1 MSFWPGALFLLLLA
15 AVFLLLPGLFLR
27 RRSREGVLASNRDWY
42 RQREAELEGK
52 LTDSGVDPGQ
62 REELLQDARLR
73 LLDDT
78 AAGDPAA
85 GDPAAGD
92 PAAGDA
98 AAADAAAA
106 DAADAALAPAT
117 AGRWWVLSLVLSLAA
132 ISLLLYGQLGAAP
145 DVVLKQ
151 QLDSF
156 SDDGSEAD
164 WRRLML
170 RVEDRAMARPDNLYY
185 QAMLGSFYMEEGDYQ
200 RAASLYR
207 ELAERAPNDAGAA
220 ARAAQAGY
228 LAAGRKLNQQDQL
241 LAERA
246 LSISPHQ
253 RTALGLLGMAAYEQ
267 GQYQA
272 AIGYWRRLLAVEDP
286 ESSAAQMIQGIIA
299 RAEAA
304 LGGAPGPESTVAPG
318 APPHAV
324 AGGTAA
330 QTDST
335 PLVSG
340 RTGVTLRLELAQGV
354 RAAPGDTVFVF
365 ARNAAI
371 DTRMPV
377 AARRLTAAELPITLR
392 LDDASSMAGQKIS
405 ELAAIDVVARVSPNG
420 QPGEQHATLQA
431 SITDLSP
438 GPGEQVHTLVLK
450 PVGES

>member
-1 MSFWPGALFLLLLA
+1 LTSFWPGALLLLLLA
-15 AVFLLLPGLFLR
+15 AGFLLLPGLFLR
-27 RRSREGVLASNRDWY
+27 RRRREGVLASNRDWY

-52 LTDSGVDPGQ
+52 RTDSGVDPSQ
-62 REELLQDARLR
+62 REDLLQDARLR

-78 AAGDPAA
+78 ATA
-85 GDPAAGD
+85 
-92 PAAGDA
+92 DA

-106 DAADAALAPAT
+106 DAGDAALKPTA

-132 ISLLLYGQLGAAP
+132 VSILLYGQLGAAP
-145 DVVLKQ
+145 DVALKQ
-151 QLDSF
+151 QLDGF
-156 SDDGSEAD
+156 SGEGSDAD

-170 RVEDRAMARPDNLYY
+170 KVEDRAHARPDNLYY

-200 RAASLYR
+200 RAAELYR
-207 ELAERAPNDAGAA
+207 ELAQRAPNDAGAA
-220 ARAAQAGY
+220 ARAAQAGF
-228 LAAGRKLNQQDQL
+228 LAAGRKLTQRDQL

-272 AIGYWRRLLAVEDP
+272 AINYWRRLLVMEEPD
-286 ESSAAQMIQGIIA
+286 SSSAQMIQGIIA

-304 LGGAPGPESTVAPG
+304 LGGVSAPEPAVAG
-318 APPHAV
+318 AVPPHAAV
-324 AGGTAA
+324 GGPAAQSGSTAA
-330 QTDST
+330 E
-335 PLVSG
+335 PG
-340 RTGVTLRLELAQGV
+340 GTGVTLRLELAKGV
-354 RAAPGDTVFVF
+354 RTAPGDTVFVF
-365 ARNAAI
+365 ARNSAI

-377 AARRLTAAELPITLR
+377 AARRLTAADLPITLR

-405 ELAAIDVVARVSPNG
+405 DLAAVDVVARVSPSG

-431 SITDLSP
+431 SISDLPP